1 MWNALLNETE
11 HRPWALPAGPY
22 RMTMTW
28 ENLLFAHW
36 PLPFEVIRPLVPP
49 ALALE
54 TFDGKAWISVVPF
67 AMRNVGPRGL
77 GRVPW
82 LSSFLELNVRTY
94 VMAGGMPGV
103 FFFSLDAANPVA
115 VRAARRWYHL
125 PYFDAEMRL
134 RERDD
139 WIEYRSERTH
149 RGFPSGAFRGRYR
162 PAGPIYRTRPGDLDH
177 WLTERY
183 CLYAVDRRGV
193 ARRADVHH
201 APWPLQLAEAEI
213 EINTVT
219 DAHGFSRPDM
229 PPVLHFARSLHVL
242 GWSPAAV

>member
-1 MWNALLNETE
+1 MWNSLLHETE
-11 HRPWALPAGPY
+11 HRPWPLPARPY

-36 PLPFEVIRPLVPP
+36 PLPFGLIRPLVPP
-49 ALALE
+49 ALELE
-54 TFDGKAWISVVPF
+54 TFDGMAWIGVVPF
-67 AMRNVGPRGL
+67 AMRNVGPRGF
-77 GRVPW
+77 GQVPW

-94 VMAGGMPGV
+94 VTAGGMPGV

-115 VRAARRWYHL
+115 VRVARRWYHL

-134 RERDD
+134 RERNG
-139 WIEYRSERTH
+139 WVEYRSERTH
-149 RGFPSGAFRGRYR
+149 RGFPPGVFRGRYR

-213 EINTVT
+213 ATNSVT
-219 DAHGFSRPDM
+219 DAHSFSLPDM
-229 PPVLHFARSLHVL
+229 PPVLHFARGLHVL